1 MATQKNNIHNW
12 SDRHYSAR
20 DQARVLSFLS
30 DRVDYYEAIQFTVP
44 FDRLFTECATECQV
58 SKSTAR
64 CWWLHYEQYGEL
76 PIETTNYMK
85 RMQKKH
91 RWLPKT
97 AKISPADLE
106 TLRAIIMRRPDLFL
120 DEIAIVFGIQVGKFY
135 PHSTLWSY
143 ITNYLG
149 FSLQTLTEYAAQQ
162 CEETRSEFK
171 HILQMHIHEN
181 PELLIMVD
189 ETHWDC
195 NTARRRRGY
204 GARNSGGVK

>member
-1 MATQKNNIHNW
+1 
-12 SDRHYSAR
+12 
-20 DQARVLSFLS
+20 
-30 DRVDYYEAIQFTVP
+30 
-44 FDRLFTECATECQV
+44 
-58 SKSTAR
+58 
-64 CWWLHYEQYGEL
+64 
-76 PIETTNYMK
+76 MK
-85 RMQKKH
+85 KMQKRHK
-91 RWLPKT
+91 WLPKT
-97 AKISPADLE
+97 AKISPTDLKI
-106 TLRAIIMRRPDLFL
+106 LRTIIMKRPDLFL
-120 DEIAIVFGIQVGKFY
+120 DEIAIVFGMQVGKYY
-135 PHSTLWSY
+135 PHCTLWSY